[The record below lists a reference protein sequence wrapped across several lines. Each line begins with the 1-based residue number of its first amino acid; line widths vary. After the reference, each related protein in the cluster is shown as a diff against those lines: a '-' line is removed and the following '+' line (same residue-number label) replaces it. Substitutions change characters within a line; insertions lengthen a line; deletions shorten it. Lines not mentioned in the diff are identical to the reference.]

1 MVPEPV
7 APPPDIPGV
16 PPPEIPEP
24 GSPMYLATKIKRQR
38 LFNLSQSGTLCETI

>member
-24 GSPMYLATKIKRQR
+24 GSPMYLATKNQAATFI
-38 LFNLSQSGTLCETI
+38 